1 MIGGII
7 VSHGKLAEELL
18 NALTIILGEAP
29 NIESISIGW
38 YDDVEDSKKKINLSL
53 KRVDQKNGV
62 IIFTDMFGG
71 TPSNLSFSF
80 LKDNQVEIITGRQPA
95 HAHQVRIAPEE
106 QRPEGRRQEGRR
118 AGEEEHP
125 SGQRAPRRQ
134 AKVTMLEKK
143 ITIKNKL
150 GLHARAAV
158 KFVNLANRFGAS
170 VKIVKDG
177 NEIDGKSILGI
188 LTLAATQGSEI
199 VLLVSGKDEDSALK
213 ALSDLI
219 NNRFDEKE

>member
-1 MIGGII
+1 
-7 VSHGKLAEELL
+7 
-18 NALTIILGEAP
+18 
-29 NIESISIGW
+29 
-38 YDDVEDSKKKINLSL
+38 
-53 KRVDQKNGV
+53 
-62 IIFTDMFGG
+62 
-71 TPSNLSFSF
+71 
-80 LKDNQVEIITGRQPA
+80 
-95 HAHQVRIAPEE
+95 
-106 QRPEGRRQEGRR
+106 
-118 AGEEEHP
+118 
-125 SGQRAPRRQ
+125 
-134 AKVTMLEKK
+134 VTMLEKR

-199 VLLVSGKDEDSALK
+199 MLLVAGKDEDSALK
-213 ALSDLI
+213 ALADLV